1 MLPDSVPLKLIYP
14 LPSLMTH
21 TRTKASLII
30 IIPSA
35 STGLE
40 ITKCFSDFTS
50 IQTESIMCF
59 K

>member
-1 MLPDSVPLKLIYP
+1 MLSDSVPSKLIYP

-30 IIPSA
+30 TPSA
-35 STGLE
+35 STVLE